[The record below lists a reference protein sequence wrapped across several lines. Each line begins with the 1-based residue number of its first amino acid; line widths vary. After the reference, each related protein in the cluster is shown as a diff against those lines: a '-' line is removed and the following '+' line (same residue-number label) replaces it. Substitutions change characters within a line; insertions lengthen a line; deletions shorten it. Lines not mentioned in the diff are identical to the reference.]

1 MTAKKRILCI
11 EDNRETAARA
21 EQACSV
27 PHRRSALRTSACW
40 LKAKLR
46 YELAAKPSAANGKSD
61 RSAQNEILAIKAF
74 KKAGYGIIKPH
85 TDALTYNKWI
95 EKGLQSEAR
104 REEREGQNP
113 SAVPQEPSSA
123 DD

>member
-61 RSAQNEILAIKAF
+61 RSAQ
-74 KKAGYGIIKPH
+74 KAGYGIIKPH

-104 REEREGQNP
+104 RREREGQNP